1 MNFSLPAFNAFLN
14 GTATV
19 LLTLGFVFIKF
30 GRWKAHRNSMV
41 GALVVSAFFLF
52 FYVLDKILRQ
62 GVHTQ
67 FGGEGFWQV
76 FYYVMLISHVILA
89 MIILPLIFRTLY
101 LAVKQRYQDHRR
113 WARFTYPAWYY
124 VSVTGV
130 LVYFFLYQWF

>member
-14 GTATV
+14 GSATV
-19 LLTLGFVFIKF
+19 LLTLGFLFIKV
-30 GRWKAHRNSMV
+30 GRWKAHRNAMV
-41 GALVVSAFFLF
+41 SALVVSAFFLF

-62 GVHTQ
+62 GVHTA
-67 FGGEGFWQV
+67 FGGEGFWSI
-76 FYYVMLISHVILA
+76 FYYTMLISHVILA
-89 MIILPLIFRTLY
+89 MVILPLIFRTLY
-101 LAVKQRYQDHRR
+101 LAVKGRYQDHRR